1 MNFFDTIRPM
11 FGKMSQEQ
19 VDGISE
25 TINAFEEYGDGD
37 IRKLAYILTT
47 GFHEAKFKPVRENLS
62 YTAERIREVWP
73 KRFATLAAAKPY
85 ARNPQALANKVYNG
99 RLGNKAGSDDGWL
112 FRGGGWPQL
121 TGRENYEKFGLDK
134 NPDRILE
141 PKVSAW
147 VLVAGTL
154 GGKFTGLKL
163 DKFINAKGCDYVGA
177 RAVVND
183 DVKAN
188 GEKIAGY
195 ALKFEAALQALEADA
210 PEPVSPIPAPAP
222 QRDPEPAATPVPAVK
237 KGIPG
242 YALWVAFAGLAIA
255 FLIVTVL

>member
-19 VDGISE
+19 VDGIGE

-37 IRKLAYILTT
+37 IRKLAYILAT
-47 GFHEAKFKPVRENLS
+47 GFHEAKFKPVRENMS

-73 KRFATLAAAKPY
+73 KRFTNLAAAKPY

-177 RAVVND
+177 RACVNA

-195 ALKFEAALQALEADA
+195 ALKFEAALQALEATPEIDA
-210 PEPVSPIPAPAP
+210 PIPAPAP